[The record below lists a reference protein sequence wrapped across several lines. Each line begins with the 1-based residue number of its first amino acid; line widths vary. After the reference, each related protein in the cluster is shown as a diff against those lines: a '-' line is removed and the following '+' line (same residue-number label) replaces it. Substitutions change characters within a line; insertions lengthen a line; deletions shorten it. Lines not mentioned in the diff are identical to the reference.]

1 MGLKQ
6 LGMPISIYLPCVSLP
21 LPALCFTVICLP
33 PANLPTHVRVNGC
46 TVAGLSVSSEAD
58 GALAGE
64 LGPWAGATGRVGVT
78 PMTANVARI
87 LKGVRG
93 AICKGGDIETT

>member
-1 MGLKQ
+1 MFPRLPSS
-6 LGMPISIYLPCVSLP
+6 LLYSICV
-21 LPALCFTVICLP
+21 P

-46 TVAGLSVSSEAD
+46 TVAGPSVSSEAD

-64 LGPWAGATGRVGVT
+64 LGPWARATGCVGVT

-87 LKGVRG
+87 LKGVGG
-93 AICKGGDIETT
+93 AICEGGDIETP

>member
-6 LGMPISIYLPCVSLP
+6 LGMPSVVISPVFPRLPSSLLYSICV
-21 LPALCFTVICLP
+21 P

-46 TVAGLSVSSEAD
+46 TVAGPSVSSEAD

-64 LGPWAGATGRVGVT
+64 LGPWARATGCVGVT
-78 PMTANVARI
+78 PMTADVARI
-87 LKGVRG
+87 LKGVGG
-93 AICKGGDIETT
+93 AICEGGDIETP